1 MFDKSGEEPF
11 GYGVNEMR
19 NPREGKP
26 KVHSQ
31 LLSTNFPYVLNLSN
45 GFLDTWVKMLL
56 LPLTRTSVRSM
67 I

>member
-11 GYGVNEMR
+11 GYGVNEMG

-45 GFLDTWVKMLL
+45 GFLDT
-56 LPLTRTSVRSM
+56 
-67 I
+67 